1 MAWDSSR
8 VAAAIPSGVGFLGA
22 GLIWKASSKT
32 NRGEQQHVHGIT
44 TAASTWASAAI
55 GVAAGGAMYFVA
67 FFSVLTLLFV
77 LRFGPRARD
86 IQGSEPEASGS
97 ENDLVELER
106 RREGGGCFAV
116 PPPRTT
122 YHA

>member
-1 MAWDSSR
+1 MVTESAGRGGSTKYEWP
-8 VAAAIPSGVGFLGA
+8 ISGG
-22 GLIWKASSKT
+22 ASSGLLECVA
-32 NRGEQQHVHGIT
+32 RASCLPSLPERLAERT
-44 TAASTWASAAI
+44 TT
-55 GVAAGGAMYFVA
+55 FL
-67 FFSVLTLLFV
+67 LTLLFV

>member
-1 MAWDSSR
+1 M
-8 VAAAIPSGVGFLGA
+8 
-22 GLIWKASSKT
+22 
-32 NRGEQQHVHGIT
+32 
-44 TAASTWASAAI
+44 
-55 GVAAGGAMYFVA
+55 
-67 FFSVLTLLFV
+67 FV

-97 ENDLVELER
+97 ENDLVELAAR
-106 RREGGGCFAV
+106 RGEGGGCFAV

>member
-1 MAWDSSR
+1 MGCFSR
-8 VAAAIPSGVGFLGA
+8 TPFLLALRSRLTLACFLHDALSVPMRGLWLTAVPFAVNALA
-22 GLIWKASSKT
+22 G
-32 NRGEQQHVHGIT
+32 
-44 TAASTWASAAI
+44 AAI

-77 LRFGPRARD
+77 LRLGPRARD

-97 ENDLVELER
+97 ENDLVELAAR
-106 RREGGGCFAV
+106 RGEGGGCFAV

>member
-1 MAWDSSR
+1 MNLAGS
-8 VAAAIPSGVGFLGA
+8 AAAVRSGP
-22 GLIWKASSKT
+22 
-32 NRGEQQHVHGIT
+32 
-44 TAASTWASAAI
+44 
-55 GVAAGGAMYFVA
+55 AAGAHLPPA
-67 FFSVLTLLFV
+67 ALLLNASLLLLLFV

-97 ENDLVELER
+97 ENDLVELAAR
-106 RREGGGCFAV
+106 RGEGGGCFAV